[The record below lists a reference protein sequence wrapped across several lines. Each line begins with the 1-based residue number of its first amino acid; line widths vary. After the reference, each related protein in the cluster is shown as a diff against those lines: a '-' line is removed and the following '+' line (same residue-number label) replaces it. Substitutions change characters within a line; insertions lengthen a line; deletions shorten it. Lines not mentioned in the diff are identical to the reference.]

1 MPRRKIVVDD
11 HEAPSESPVQPRKA
25 MTNAGRESQCIA
37 LAYDLVEKRLIE
49 GTATS
54 QETTHFLKMGSS
66 REKLEREVME
76 LQKELI
82 KAKSE
87 NYETSKRIEAM
98 LAEGFDAWRSYQSSM
113 TTHEE
118 TDRHD

>member
-1 MPRRKIVVDD
+1 MARKKVVFDD
-11 HEAPSESPVQPRKA
+11 HEAPTRKA
-25 MTNAGRESQCIA
+25 NSREGRESQCIA
-37 LAYDLVEKRLIE
+37 LAYDLAEKRLIE

-54 QETTHFLKMGSS
+54 QEVTHFLKMGSS

-98 LAEGFDAWRSYQSSM
+98 LADGFNAWRSYQSSL

-118 TDRHD
+118 TNRHD